1 MLKLNI
7 YCINYEIIISK
18 VIDCLCQNCK
28 CWNAAASTGSC
39 STGLA
44 PGYKTSCPHFVLLEP
59 ANGTGVQCVGYLY
72 SITNGTLIHVSTCN

>member
-18 VIDCLCQNCK
+18 VIDCLCQIASAGMQLLLL
-28 CWNAAASTGSC
+28 AAA

-59 ANGTGVQCVGYLY
+59 ANSTGAVCGLLV
-72 SITNGTLIHVSTCN
+72 